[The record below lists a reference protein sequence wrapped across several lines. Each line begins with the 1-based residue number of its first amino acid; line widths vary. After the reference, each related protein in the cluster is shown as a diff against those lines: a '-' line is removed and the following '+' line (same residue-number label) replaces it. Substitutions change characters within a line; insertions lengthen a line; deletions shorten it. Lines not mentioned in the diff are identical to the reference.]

1 MEIKNKMPYID
12 FGGGS
17 KQTPVKET
25 EQSHTCDNCIHRC
38 ILSKDLFYCTITG
51 IIKFYDCKTSF
62 DCLYKNT
69 KSKLRKV
76 VVAVYHIKD
85 DGTLAWIGYTSLFLS
100 SAEKTDND
108 IIKLFYE
115 KAVPD
120 LHNKEPKTKNLTI
133 IPIIV
138 GEAIEDNYFIPFNS
152 IMPSHILS
160 NIIKELNDNINNL
173 GAIGI

>member
-1 MEIKNKMPYID
+1 MPYID

-25 EQSHTCDNCIHRC
+25 NNSCNCDKCIHRY

-51 IIKFYDCKTSF
+51 NIKFYDYKTPF
-62 DCLYKNT
+62 DCLYKNV

-76 VVAVYHIKD
+76 VIAVYHIKD
-85 DGTLAWIGYTSLFLS
+85 DGTTSLFLS

-120 LHNKEPKTKNLTI
+120 LYNKDSKTKNLTI

-138 GEAIEDNYFIPFNS
+138 GEAIENNYFIPFDS
-152 IMPSHILS
+152 IMPPYILS